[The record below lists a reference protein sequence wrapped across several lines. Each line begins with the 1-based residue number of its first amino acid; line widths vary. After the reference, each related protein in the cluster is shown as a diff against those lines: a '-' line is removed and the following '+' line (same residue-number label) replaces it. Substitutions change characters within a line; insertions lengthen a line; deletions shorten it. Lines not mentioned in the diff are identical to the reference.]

1 MKRKEDSMKQY
12 AVELHSHTNH
22 SDAHFTV
29 AELCQEASNFG
40 YDGLILT
47 DHNTASGYPEFKKLA
62 DEKGLVTMRGIEW
75 TTYFG
80 HMLVHGADYL
90 VDWRDAQ
97 PTTID
102 YHIQEVKNA
111 GGLVGIAHPYAIG
124 SPMCTGCHWSFEVE
138 NWKNVDYIEIWN
150 EVCPDE
156 SLSSWEAYARWTH
169 LLDQGYRISASAG
182 RDWHRLEGLD
192 KNPAVTYIE
201 TVGQLTPTS
210 FRQALEKGAFY
221 LTLGPKLDWQIGS
234 HHMGDTIPTGIYV
247 TNIQAKPFDL
257 PAFTPF
263 NPRANR
269 VKIIHNGE
277 VYLDIPITEEKI
289 TLSLHLQPGYVRLE
303 LWGAIKDKTNELLLV
318 SNPIYIEK

>member
-1 MKRKEDSMKQY
+1 MKQY
-12 AVELHSHTNH
+12 AVELHSHTHH

-29 AELCQEASNFG
+29 SDLCQEAINFG

-62 DEKGLVTMRGIEW
+62 DEKGLITMLGIEW

-80 HMLVHGADYL
+80 HMLVHDVKHL
-90 VDWRDAQ
+90 VDWRDAT

-102 YHIQEVKNA
+102 FHIQEVKNA
-111 GGLVGIAHPYAIG
+111 GGLVGVAHPYAIG

-138 NWKNVDYIEIWN
+138 KWENVDYIEIWN

-156 SLSSWEAYARWTH
+156 SLSSWEAYAHWTH

-182 RDWHRLEGLD
+182 RDWHRLEGAD

-201 TVGQLTPTS
+201 TEGALTQAS

-221 LTLGPKLDWQIGS
+221 ITLGPKLDWQMGAS
-234 HHMGDTIPTGIYV
+234 RMGDFIPAGMHSMD
-247 TNIQAKPFDL
+247 IQAHSFDL
-257 PAFTPF
+257 PAFAPF
-263 NPRANR
+263 NPRATR
-269 VKIIHNGE
+269 VKLIHNGE
-277 VYLDIPITEEKI
+277 IYMDIPINDEKI
-289 TLSLHLQPGYVRLE
+289 SLSANLKPGYIRLE
-303 LWGAIKDKTNELLLV
+303 LWGQIKDKQNELLLV
-318 SNPIYIEK
+318 SNPIYVEN